1 MNQALIV
8 IDMQKYFRKG
18 TAGLLMDQVVDKIN
32 GLVDICRGK
41 QIPVIWIKHSNKG
54 AGLIEGKECFEYIDS
69 LKPDTNEIKITKK
82 HGNGF
87 KDTELNKALIERGIK
102 RIYICG
108 FAAEGCVH
116 NTYMGGAKLKY
127 ETLKISDA
135 IASNSKLLLN
145 LFNKFGERM
154 TTQEM
159 LQSIS

>member
-8 IDMQKYFRKG
+8 IDMQKYFHKG
-18 TAGLLMDQVVDKIN
+18 TAGMLMDEVADKIN

-41 QIPVIWIKHSNKG
+41 HIPVIWIKHSSKG

-69 LKPDTNEIKITKK
+69 LKPDIGEIKITKK

-87 KDTELNKALIERGIK
+87 RDTGLNEVLIERVIK

-116 NTYMGGAKLKY
+116 NTYMGGIKLKY
-127 ETLKISDA
+127 ETLKITDA

-145 LFNKFGERM
+145 LFNKFGERI
-154 TTQEM
+154 TTREIV
-159 LQSIS
+159 QSIS